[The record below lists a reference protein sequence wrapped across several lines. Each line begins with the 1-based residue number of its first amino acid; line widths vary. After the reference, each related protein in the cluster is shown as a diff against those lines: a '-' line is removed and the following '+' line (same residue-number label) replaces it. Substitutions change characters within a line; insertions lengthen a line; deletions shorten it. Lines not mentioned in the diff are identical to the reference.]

1 MAAEQQRRLR
11 PPHARVIGTTSCL
24 QDAQPRTQNC
34 FGGRTRRLTGEIS
47 ESCRARLTLP
57 APNMGM
63 GAGRVFFQICS
74 ATRDRSSCV
83 SAGHTVALDEPRE
96 RRVSAKP
103 SASHLRCVMQGV
115 SFEVT
120 RSFLRERARA
130 RSCRKR
136 QQRQSFEEKRGL
148 RREDVQVEEVL
159 KLLQLQEVMSCVKST
174 SSRRR

>member
-1 MAAEQQRRLR
+1 MLAYLGPLPASKTPSRGRR
-11 PPHARVIGTTSCL
+11 
-24 QDAQPRTQNC
+24 NC

-47 ESCRARLTLP
+47 ESYRARLTFPL
-57 APNMGM
+57 
-63 GAGRVFFQICS
+63 QIWAWEQDESLFRS
-74 ATRDRSSCV
+74 AV
-83 SAGHTVALDEPRE
+83 PRE
-96 RRVSAKP
+96 TEARASLLGTLLLWTSRVSDECLQNHPRPISEDLADACK
-103 SASHLRCVMQGV
+103 LMQGI